1 MVTSAKKMNLTN
13 STVRSTLWEYL
24 STYSGKLM
32 VFVSTII
39 LARLL
44 TQEDFG
50 ITGYAIVFISF
61 LEVIQGLGVG
71 PALIYLQRDEA
82 RTNTAFWLGIGFGLL
97 LFTINWLA
105 APLAGQLFND
115 ARAIAATRSLGFTFP
130 IYALTITHDA
140 LLQKELAFGRKAVPE
155 LIRASSKGV
164 LSILFALLGFGA
176 ASLIWGQIIGACAYM
191 IATWLTLRWR
201 PTWQFNWRMVPDLL
215 GYGANIVTVN
225 ALGIILLNLDYLIIG
240 RFLGATALGIYTLA
254 FRLPELL
261 IKQFSDIIARV
272 VFPTYTKIQH
282 DIPALR
288 RGFWQTMRYVTLV
301 TVPLGIG
308 LALVARPFILAIFS
322 EKWLEAAP
330 VLSLIALYT
339 LLRSLTFNVGDVFK
353 AQGKPGVI
361 TKLSVIKLIVL
372 LPGLLWAVLA
382 PKSLVAV
389 AWVETAVA
397 LLGTVL
403 NLYVISQLLGVSIRN
418 LLSAWQP
425 ALLGSIIMLPIVLM
439 MLWLTNQQLPIVQ
452 LLAATLGGAVAYGA
466 ALWWLQRS
474 VVLNIVQTLQTAVV
488 GR

>member
-1 MVTSAKKMNLTN
+1 MLTSAKKMNLTN
-13 STVRSTLWEYL
+13 TTIRSTLWEYL
-24 STYSGKLM
+24 ATYSGKLM

-50 ITGYAIVFISF
+50 ITSYAVVFISF

-97 LFTINWLA
+97 LFLINWLA

-115 ARAIAATRSLGFTFP
+115 PRAIAATRSLGLTFP

-140 LLQKELAFGRKAVPE
+140 LLQKELAFSRKAMPE
-155 LIRASSKGV
+155 LIRAASKGT

-176 ASLIWGQIIGACAYM
+176 ASLIWGQIAGALAYM
-191 IATWLTLRWR
+191 VATWLTLPWR
-201 PTWQFNWRMVPDLL
+201 PARQFNWHMVPELL
-215 GYGANIVTVN
+215 SYGANIVAVN
-225 ALGIILLNLDYLIIG
+225 ALGIILLNLDYLIVG
-240 RFLGATALGIYTLA
+240 RFLGAAALGVYTLA

-282 DIPALR
+282 DIPALQ

-308 LALVARPFILAIFS
+308 LALVARPFTLAVFS

-361 TKLSVIKLIVL
+361 TKLSVIKLSVL
-372 LPGLLWAVLA
+372 LPGLLWAVLG
-382 PKSLVAV
+382 PGSLVAV

-397 LLGTVL
+397 LLGTFL
-403 NLYVISQLLGVSIRN
+403 NLYVISHLLKLSIRN
-418 LLSAWQP
+418 LLTAWQP
-425 ALLGSIIMLPIVLM
+425 ALLGSTIMIPVVLM
-439 MLWLTNQQLPIVQ
+439 MLWLTKQQLPIVQ
-452 LLAATLGGAVAYGA
+452 LSTATVAGAMAYGA

-474 VVLNIVQTLQTAVV
+474 VVINIVQTLQTAVV